1 MFFTPICTA
10 QNCSDDVAVCRSVY
24 VPKGNLPLQATLDE
38 SMGNDIVLQ
47 LKY

>member
-10 QNCSDDVAVCRSVY
+10 QNFSDDVAVCRSVY
-24 VPKGNLPLQATLDE
+24 VSKGNLPLQATLDE
-38 SMGNDIVLQ
+38 SMENDIVLQ